1 MTGTT
6 ATLRA
11 YSRIREMILDGRLA
25 QGSRLREGDMSSL
38 LGLSRTPVREALKL
52 LTAEGYLDFEP
63 NKGVSVATWSDVR
76 VYDAYTVR
84 ATLEG
89 LAASMAALRA
99 SEETLRAL
107 HAICDSMDQLLEQG
121 ETPQLERVSELNG
134 SFHNLVVEAAHNSVL
149 AESIHRLSQVPA
161 HRTFETYTIE
171 DLSRSFR
178 QHRQLAKAIASRD
191 SMAAEI
197 AMKAHILD
205 GRAHWAAAAQIS
217 SLNSKLRAKPN
228 EQSRQLHSAESL
240 DLGSRERREIRQH
253 QPPGGWGDP

>member
-11 YSRIREMILDGRLA
+11 YSGIREQILDGRLP
-25 QGSRLREGDMSSL
+25 QGSRVREADMSAL

-52 LTAEGYLDFEP
+52 LTAEGFLDSEP
-63 NKGVSVATWSDVR
+63 NKGVTVATWSDIR
-76 VYDAYTVR
+76 VFDAYTVR

-89 LAASMAALRA
+89 LAASMAASRA
-99 SEETLRAL
+99 TEETSRSLN
-107 HAICDSMDQLLEQG
+107 AICDSMDELLERL
-121 ETPQLERVSELNG
+121 ETPVVERVSELN
-134 SFHNLVVEAAHNSVL
+134 SLFHDLVVDAAQNSVL

-161 HRTFETYTIE
+161 HRTFETYSIE

-178 QHRQLAKAIASRD
+178 QHRQLARAIACRD

-205 GRAHWAAAAQIS
+205 GRAHWASVAQIS
-217 SLNSKLRAKPN
+217 PLTPKMRPKLN
-228 EQSRQLHSAESL
+228 EQSRQIHSAQSM
-240 DLGSRERREIRQH
+240 DLGPRERREIRPH
-253 QPPGGWGDP
+253 QPTGGWSDP